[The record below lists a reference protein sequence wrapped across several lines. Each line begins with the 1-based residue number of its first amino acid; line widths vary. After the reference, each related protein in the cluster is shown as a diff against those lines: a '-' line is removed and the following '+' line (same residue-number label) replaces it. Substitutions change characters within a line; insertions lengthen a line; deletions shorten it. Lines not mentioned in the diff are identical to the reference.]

1 VPIIR
6 IMSLPPTHSPAVKAV
21 EQQRVADL
29 LVELAL
35 RISRLTPG
43 EGAFS
48 TAIPRL
54 TLGKVTH
61 IVLPIRTVYEPALCI
76 IANGAKRVQLGEE
89 VFQYDSK
96 SRRYLVFAHNL
107 PVTGQVVDATPESP
121 HLALRLNFDLR
132 EIASLVLEMKLGAK
146 PASEV
151 PRGIYTGELSQALL
165 EPLVR
170 LVNLLESPEDIQT
183 LAPLVTREILYR
195 LLKCPNGWRLAQNA
209 MVDSQSQRIARVIDV
224 LQRRFRE
231 PLRMEDVAREA
242 NWSVSALHHH
252 FKAVTAMSPL
262 QFQKQ
267 LRLQEARLW

>member
-1 VPIIR
+1 MPIIR

-262 QFQKQ
+262 QYQKQ